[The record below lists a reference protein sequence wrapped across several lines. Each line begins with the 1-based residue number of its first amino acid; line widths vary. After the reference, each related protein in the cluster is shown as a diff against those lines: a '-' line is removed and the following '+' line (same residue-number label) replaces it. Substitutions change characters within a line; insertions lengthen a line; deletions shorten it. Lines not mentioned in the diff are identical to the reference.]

1 MIIKIVV
8 AGLILMA
15 VFVLIILG
23 ISIYVL
29 NRAKGSKL
37 FQIVK
42 RHIISDE
49 DLDPI
54 QDRIQTEENKIMD
67 HTDKLIKDN

>member
-15 VFVLIILG
+15 VFVLIIFG

-29 NRAKGSKL
+29 NKAKGSKL
-37 FQIVK
+37 FKIVK
-42 RHIISDE
+42 RYIISDE

-54 QDRIQTEENKIMD
+54 QDRIQTEENKVMD

>member
-23 ISIYVL
+23 VSIYVL
-29 NRAKGSKL
+29 NKAKGSKL
-37 FQIVK
+37 FKIVK
-42 RHIISDE
+42 RYIISDE

-54 QDRIQTEENKIMD
+54 QDRIQTEENKVMD

>member
-42 RHIISDE
+42 RYIISDE
-49 DLDPI
+49 EKAQLLGEI
-54 QDRIQTEENKIMD
+54 NKIQEN
-67 HTDKLIKDN
+67 IKQDNKE

>member
-42 RHIISDE
+42 RYIISDE
-49 DLDPI
+49 EKAQLLGEI
-54 QDRIQTEENKIMD
+54 NKIQ
-67 HTDKLIKDN
+67 

>member
-29 NRAKGSKL
+29 NRSKGSKL

-42 RHIISDE
+42 RYIISDE

-54 QDRIQTEENKIMD
+54 QGITQTEDNKIMD